1 MQSEIMSNNRSAD
14 LFPDSLCHSSFREF
28 FSCATTSPQLILI
41 FSTISSPSCLFIWVH
56 LGIRQRRRVVARCWR
71 NGDFTA
77 AAAAIVV
84 VPSGVRDYEFFC
96 LRRCRNTRVIFLVVR
111 QPDKC
116 NWSLVFWTRIRQ
128 NQNLSI
134 LLLFAYCY
142 RVLQLHKR
150 RTYKIIKKEKVL

>member
-14 LFPDSLCHSSFREF
+14 LFPDSLCHYSFREF
-28 FSCATTSPQLILI
+28 FSCATTSPQLIYLP
-41 FSTISSPSCLFIWVH
+41 FPLPHAYLYEYIWEY
-56 LGIRQRRRVVARCWR
+56 VVARCWR

-96 LRRCRNTRVIFLVVR
+96 LRRCRNARVIFLVVR